1 MSYTISNTVKT
12 VALAG
17 LMAFFIGVPLG
28 NVHSAFA
35 ETAMD
40 TDIFMT
46 IDTSKSF
53 NDEAEMFNNVLNVFT
68 AAYIATDGNLEVV
81 VLGEN
86 TICISAQNG
95 SCMSKAASQNPDME
109 TKVKSKKAPVRIMTA
124 YDQ

>member
-1 MSYTISNTVKT
+1 MSYTTSNIVKT

-17 LMAFFIGVPLG
+17 LMAFFIGLPLG

-40 TDIFMT
+40 TDIIMT
-46 IDTSKSF
+46 IDTSDSF

-95 SCMSKAASQNPDME
+95 SCMSKAAPQNPDMA

-124 YDQ
+124 FDQ